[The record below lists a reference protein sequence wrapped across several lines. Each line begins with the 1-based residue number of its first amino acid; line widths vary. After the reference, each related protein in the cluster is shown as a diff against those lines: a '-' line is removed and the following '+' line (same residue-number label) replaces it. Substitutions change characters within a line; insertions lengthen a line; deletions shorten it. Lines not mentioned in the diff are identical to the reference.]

1 MDIYQHMKKYFC
13 LLLALF
19 VFFQCSLAQYK
30 LEEVTPLGKLQA
42 RHVKY
47 YADTKE
53 WVLSNGF
60 YVFKMNESFE
70 DAKLLFNTY
79 PKYQFELERLPNKN
93 FFCRHFDTESPPY
106 GLEYRANK
114 LDSSAIYIMEDSLKN
129 ISPLNPFTYVRGRIV
144 QDNKKLRLWAMNN
157 CFLWGKDSALFCTDA
172 LIGILRIINN
182 KDSIYNIRINSSI
195 KAFETSADG
204 AFIAAGTKDS
214 GWYFITSA
222 KPEKFI
228 KMPASA
234 DKNEATGFYFD
245 DSRKQL
251 WVKEEKS
258 WLGLQ
263 ALVQYDYSSGLPKLV
278 KRITADELGLN
289 NETGVNLE
297 FDYRSNKV
305 YIHSGIRQLI
315 LVDLK
320 TQKVAANLSWPITEL
335 SVINQ
340 IYFNASNNFLYISGS
355 KYDSTFTNSKNF
367 LYRIEKDTAAQVNII
382 RPKNKTEEY
391 NADAAGMQTSGNKIP
406 QALKKDTLAF
416 VNTISAKNKSTV
428 NNLYPAGMQTAV
440 NKLPVNAYAVN
451 NNNVSLA
458 ANDLAIIPYAGN
470 EYMLYNV
477 RSGNMIRSFRAANTD
492 LDINSRFSKEN
503 TVQLSP
509 DGKTI
514 FEWAIKPGIA
524 PGIADSLQ
532 MSLTNINTGL
542 IIKNKL
548 ILSQKERT
556 QIRNFTWDDK
566 GRPVFAQTASATHPS
581 IKVSSFY
588 IDSLL
593 QPQPL
598 VEYIMQSPGVIYNAW
613 NIAGTKNMLVETGE
627 TGANKMYNYLLLN
640 AATEDSP
647 TLLVSSESINVMQNS
662 AGFLLHLSLDGKD
675 LLNWYNLQGKLLHS
689 SSLTSAAYRR
699 QQLANHSAHYYLTD
713 LNADKA
719 CRLNLLT
726 GNVTALQGKS
736 KAGFNYKVSPDEKL
750 LVSVSD
756 NMQAWQIQN
765 DSLYKLYHLQASKD
779 FIKYTQLTN
788 KHLISDGRIWNLQN
802 GLMMQADLA
811 DLAAVN
817 DTQYL
822 QTVYKNEILDDLG
835 YDENYKRQYQLK
847 AHKKIFSKSI
857 LGQPNLSKWSD
868 GFNGILIASK
878 YFAGNVIENI
888 YELPLAK
895 ESLSEIKIYPISFQ
909 QAAFIIK
916 SKTEIFASDPMKSIA
931 DTLLLLDLETG
942 KSDAK
947 LVGKITGLRQMEANG
962 AYFFYLLNQQTGAMQ
977 LYATEKNQFKKID
990 NKIKLTIDSFRQV
1003 NIVDEHTIVY
1013 TSTEGVVLYNLQ
1025 TGEKELIRFTYLSG
1039 NFTMTSFLH
1048 YEPAEKALYIVYDDG
1063 GILKIV
1069 NKKVVESVK
1078 AMPSAESIAGVH
1090 GKHLLA
1096 LDRLGNYY
1104 FINKNTLHTE
1114 LTLFTWKGKSF
1125 ADRKYMWLTK
1135 ENYYMAT
1142 PGVESN
1148 IHFINNSSIIP
1159 LKQGD
1164 LLYNQPGKVL
1174 EYLDA
1179 PKAEID
1185 FYNQLH
1191 QIRLNKYKTS
1201 KSSASL
1207 SQSAIQLNVSTL
1219 LSQKNATLTV
1229 NANAAEKI
1237 TALQVMVNGC
1247 PVDVPLQKT
1256 NSRQL
1261 QQTFSLA
1268 LNAGQ
1273 NIIYTWVEDENGN
1286 RSRFDEQKILGEF
1299 TDSGK
1304 WYFVGIGVSQYR
1316 DTLQNLKYADKDI
1329 RDISKFLSS
1338 QYPGIIIDTLL
1349 NEQVTAANI
1358 KKIATKLNGTHAD
1371 DKVMVSF
1378 SGHGLLDKENKFW
1391 YATHDVNFAEPEQV
1405 GFSMASISAMLQNIP
1420 ARYRMIT
1427 LDACHSGDVVQ
1438 ASMAAVSKT
1447 EILQEPAKAAPGIKG
1462 NILLSVKRADKSS
1475 SQLLKSMQMVF
1486 TDQLSNT
1493 GINLIAASSGT
1504 EFALEGK
1511 EWNNGVFTYALI
1523 NGWSFGA
1530 RENFSNHSM
1539 HYRSLKQYLQQRVSS
1554 ITNGRQTPNTVMENG
1569 EINWWLIPEN

>member
-13 LLLALF
+13 LLLI
-19 VFFQCSLAQYK
+19 VFFFSQCSFAQYK
-30 LEEVTPLGKLQA
+30 LKEVTPLGKLQA

-53 WVLSNGF
+53 WVLSDGY
-60 YVFKMNESFE
+60 YVFKMNENFE

-93 FFCRHFDTESPPY
+93 FFCRHFDTEPPPY

-114 LDSSAIYIMEDSLKN
+114 LDSSAIYIMDDSLKS
-129 ISPLNPFTYVRGRIV
+129 ISHLNPFTYVRGRIV

-195 KAFETSADG
+195 TAFETSADG

-214 GWYFITSA
+214 GWYFIASA
-222 KPEKFI
+222 QPDKFI

-234 DKNEATGFYFD
+234 EKIEAIGFYFD

-251 WVKEEKS
+251 WVKEEKG

-263 ALVQYDYSSGLPKLV
+263 ALVLYDYSSGKPKLI

-289 NETGVNLE
+289 NENGVKLE
-297 FDYRSNKV
+297 FDFRNNKV
-305 YIHSGIRQLI
+305 YIQSGIRQLI
-315 LVDLK
+315 LVNLK
-320 TQKVAANLSWPITEL
+320 TKKIEANLSWHITEL
-335 SVINQ
+335 SAINQ
-340 IYFNASNNFLYISGS
+340 VYFNEANNFLYISGN
-355 KYDSTFTNSKNF
+355 KY
-367 LYRIEKDTAAQVNII
+367 DTAAHSNNFLW
-382 RPKNKTEEY
+382 RAE
-391 NADAAGMQTSGNKIP
+391 
-406 QALKKDTLAF
+406 KDSLAF
-416 VNTISAKNKSTV
+416 VNVITPQNNKAADNINIAGIQKAENKIPVQVEKDSTGLINNITTKNRTAA
-428 NNLYPAGMQTAV
+428 NNLYTAGMQTAV
-440 NKLPVNAYAVN
+440 NKLPVNTYAVN
-451 NNNVSLA
+451 NTNVSLG

-470 EYMLYNV
+470 EYMLYNI
-477 RSGNMIRSFRAANTD
+477 RSGNMIHSFRAANTD

-509 DGKTI
+509 DGKYI
-514 FEWAIKPGIA
+514 FEWLIKHGIA
-524 PGIADSLQ
+524 DGIADSLQ
-532 MSLTNINTGL
+532 MTLTNINTGL
-542 IIKNKL
+542 IIKNQL
-548 ILSQKERT
+548 ILSQKDRT
-556 QIRNFTWDDK
+556 QIRNFNWDEK
-566 GRPVFAQTASATHPS
+566 GRPVFAQTASATYPS
-581 IKVSSFY
+581 IKLSSFY
-588 IDSLL
+588 LDSLL
-593 QPQPL
+593 QPQPM
-598 VEYIMQSPGVIYNAW
+598 VEYIMENPGVVYNAW

-640 AATEDSP
+640 AATQDSP
-647 TLLVSSESINVMQNS
+647 SLLLSSESINVMQNS
-662 AGFLLHLSLDGKD
+662 AGFLLLLSLDGKD
-675 LLNWYNLQGKLLHS
+675 LLNWYNLDGKLLHS
-689 SSLTSAAYRR
+689 STLTSTAYRR
-699 QQLANHSAHYYLTD
+699 QQLANHSANYYLTD
-713 LNADKA
+713 VKTDKV

-726 GNVTALQGKS
+726 GNITALQGKS
-736 KAGFNYKVSPDEKL
+736 KTGYNFKVSPDEKL

-756 NMQAWQIQN
+756 NIQAWQIQN
-765 DSLYKLYHLQASKD
+765 DSLYKLYQLQASKD

-788 KHLISDGRIWNLQN
+788 KYLISDGRIWNLQN
-802 GLMMQADLA
+802 GLMIQADLA
-811 DLAAVN
+811 DFAALN
-817 DTQYL
+817 DSQYL
-822 QTVYKNEILDDLG
+822 QTVYKHEILDDLG
-835 YDENYKRQYQLK
+835 FDENYKRQYQLK
-847 AHKKIFSKSI
+847 AHKKLFSKSI
-857 LGQPNLSKWSD
+857 SAQPNLGKWSD

-878 YFAGNVIENI
+878 NFTGNAIENI

-895 ESLSEIKIYPISFQ
+895 ESLSGIKIYPISTQ

-916 SKTEIFASDPMKSIA
+916 SKTEIFDIDPMKIIA

-942 KSDAK
+942 KCDAK
-947 LVGKITGLRQMEANG
+947 LIGKIVGLKQMEANG
-962 AYFFYLLNQQTGAMQ
+962 AYLFYLLNQQTGAMQ

-990 NKIKLTIDSFRQV
+990 NKIKLTIDSFRHV
-1003 NIVDEHTIVY
+1003 NIVDEQTIVY
-1013 TSTEGVVLYNLQ
+1013 TDTEGVVFYNLE
-1025 TGEKELIRFTYLSG
+1025 TGEKELIHFTYLSG
-1039 NFTMTSFLH
+1039 NFTMSSYLH

-1063 GILKIV
+1063 GVIKIV

-1078 AMPSAESIAGVH
+1078 AMPSANAIAGMQ
-1090 GKHLLA
+1090 GKYLLA
-1096 LDRLGNYY
+1096 LDKLGNYY
-1104 FINKNTLHTE
+1104 FINKNTLQTE
-1114 LTLFTWKGKSF
+1114 LTLFTWKGNSF
-1125 ADRKYMWLTK
+1125 TDRKYMWLTK

-1148 IHFINNSSIIP
+1148 IHFVNNSSIIP

-1174 EYLDA
+1174 EYLEA
-1179 PKAEID
+1179 PKTEID

-1191 QIRLNKYKTS
+1191 QIRLNKYKAS
-1201 KSSASL
+1201 KNAATL
-1207 SQSAIQLNVSTL
+1207 SQSVIQLNVSVH
-1219 LSQKNATLTV
+1219 LSEKNAQLTV
-1229 NANAAEKI
+1229 TANAAENI

-1247 PVDVPLQKT
+1247 PVDLSLQKI

-1261 QQTFSLA
+1261 HQTFSIA

-1273 NIIYTWVEDENGN
+1273 NIIYTWIEDEKGN

-1299 TDSGK
+1299 KDTGK
-1304 WYFVGIGVSQYR
+1304 WYFVGIGVSQYL
-1316 DTLQNLKYADKDI
+1316 DTMQNLKYADKDI

-1349 NEQVTAANI
+1349 NEEVTVDNI
-1358 KKIATKLNGTHAD
+1358 KKLAAKLKATHSD

-1391 YATHDVNFAEPEQV
+1391 YATHDINFAEPEQA
-1405 GFSMASISAMLQNIP
+1405 GFSMAAIAAMLQNIP

-1438 ASMAAVSKT
+1438 ASMGAVSKT
-1447 EILQEPAKAAPGIKG
+1447 EILQEPAKAEPGIKG
-1462 NILLSVKRADKSS
+1462 NILLSVKRGDKSS

-1493 GINLIAASSGT
+1493 GVNLIAASSGT

-1530 RENFSNHSM
+1530 RERLSNSAM
-1539 HYRSLKQYLQQRVSS
+1539 HYRGLKQYLQQTVSS
-1554 ITNGRQTPNTVMENG
+1554 LTSGRQTPNTVMENG